1 MAAEIAEF
9 FRDPLV
15 VATAGG
21 VLVTVVYWT
30 VVFALRKKEPG
41 NGR

>member
-1 MAAEIAEF
+1 MTAEIAEF
-9 FRDPLV
+9 LSDPFV
-15 VATAGG
+15 VAIAGG

-30 VVFALRKKEPG
+30 VVLALRGKEPG

>member
-9 FRDPLV
+9 LRNPLV
-15 VATAGG
+15 VAIAGG

-30 VVFALRKKEPG
+30 VVLVLRGKEPG